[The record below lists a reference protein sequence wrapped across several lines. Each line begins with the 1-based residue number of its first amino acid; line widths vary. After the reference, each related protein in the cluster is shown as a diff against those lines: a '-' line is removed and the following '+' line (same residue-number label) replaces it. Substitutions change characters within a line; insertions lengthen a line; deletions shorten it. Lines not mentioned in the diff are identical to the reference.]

1 MTPIHVALVEDNQPL
16 AAELEK
22 WIGETPDLRCVG
34 VYSSAEEAL
43 RLIATAWPNVLL
55 VDLKLPGMGGVELIR
70 HLKTRN
76 PEVQCL
82 VLTTY
87 AETEQIFDA
96 IKAGACGYLLKR
108 IKPEEIAAA
117 IRQTH
122 AGGSV
127 MTPRIARKVLEMFS
141 GSNAPE
147 HAPSEELHLTER
159 EKQVLQCMVEGLPR
173 KQIVEQLALNA
184 HTLDYVIRRLYQK
197 LHVRCLAAAVSVAVR
212 QGIIQPKAGG
222 SAT

>member
-1 MTPIHVALVEDNQPL
+1 MTPIHVGLVEDNQPL

-22 WIGETPDLRCVG
+22 WIGGTSDLRCVG

-43 RLIATAWPNVLL
+43 RLIGSPWPNVLL
-55 VDLKLPGMGGVELIR
+55 VDLKLPGMGGVDLIR
-70 HLKTRN
+70 EMKARHAD
-76 PEVQCL
+76 VQCL

-87 AETEQIFDA
+87 AETELIFDA

-117 IRQTH
+117 IRQIH

-127 MTPRIARKVLEMFS
+127 MTPRIARRVLEMFS
-141 GSNAPE
+141 GSSVPENAPSGD
-147 HAPSEELHLTER
+147 HHLTER

-173 KQIVEQLALNA
+173 KQIVEQLGLNS
-184 HTLDYVIRRLYQK
+184 HTLDYVIRRVYQK

-212 QGIIQPKAGG
+212 ERIVRPKGQ
-222 SAT
+222 